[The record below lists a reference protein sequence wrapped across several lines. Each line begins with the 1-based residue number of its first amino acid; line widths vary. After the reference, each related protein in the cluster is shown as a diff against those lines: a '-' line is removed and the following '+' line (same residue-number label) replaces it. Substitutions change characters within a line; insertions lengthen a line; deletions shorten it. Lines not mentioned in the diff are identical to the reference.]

1 MPVTYRI
8 ISADAHIEVPPD
20 QWARRVPA
28 KFRDLA
34 PKRIRLP
41 NGGDG
46 FLVEGGIYQGG
57 MNLWAGKSPEEFNP
71 IGLKWD
77 EMAGTG
83 SAQERLQE
91 QDADGIDAEVLYPG
105 VGGVRGITRRIR
117 DNDAYNAM
125 VRAYNGWLAED
136 YCSADPDRLIGVGCI
151 PERGLEDA
159 LNELEYCAKVGLKT
173 VELAAFPSGKAYST
187 PEDDRFWAAVVEM
200 EMPLTV
206 HIAFARQPGR
216 GDPVFR
222 YPIEPPSHLHP
233 ADYVRRLAR
242 YGIRGGLN
250 AIQMVMAGVFDRFP
264 KLRVYWA
271 ENQIGWVPIYL
282 EQMDHNYSRHRYWAE
297 RIFGLKPLDRL
308 PSEYIREH
316 MYWGFFDDP
325 VGLKLRHEVGVDR
338 ILWAGDFPHVESD
351 WPHSRAVLA
360 KRFAAARVPED
371 EQYKIVAGNA
381 IEFFHLNGKGARG

>member
-1 MPVTYRI
+1 MARAYRI

-20 QWARRVPA
+20 QWAHGVPQ
-28 KFRDLA
+28 KYRDLA

-57 MNLWAGKSPEEFNP
+57 MNLWSGKSPEEFSP

-83 SAQERLQE
+83 SAEQRLKE

-105 VGGVRGITRRIR
+105 VGGVRGITRGIQ
-117 DNDAYNAM
+117 DNEAYKAM
-125 VRAYNGWLAED
+125 VRAYNRWLAEE
-136 YCSADPDRLIGVGCI
+136 YCAVDPERLIGVGCV
-151 PERGLEDA
+151 PERGIEDA
-159 LNELEYCAKVGLKT
+159 LEELNYCAEIGFKT
-173 VELAAFPSGKAYST
+173 VELGAFPSGKAYPT

-200 EMPLTV
+200 EMAVTV
-206 HIAFARQPGR
+206 HIAFMRQPRR
-216 GDPVFR
+216 GEPVFP
-222 YPIEPPSHLHP
+222 YPIEPPEHLRP
-233 ADYVRRLAR
+233 ADYVQRLAR
-242 YGIRGGLN
+242 YGIRGALN
-250 AIQMVMAGVFDRFP
+250 AIQMVVAGIFDRFP
-264 KLRVYWA
+264 ALRIYWA

-282 EQMDHNYSRHRYWAE
+282 EQMDHNYTRHRYWAE
-297 RIFGLKPLDRL
+297 RIFGLKPLARL

-316 MYWGFFDDP
+316 MYWGYFDDP

-338 ILWAGDFPHVESD
+338 IIWAGDFPHVESD
-351 WPHSRAVLA
+351 WPNSRAVLA
-360 KRFAAARVPED
+360 KRFLAAGVSDD

-381 IEFFHLNGKGARG
+381 IEFFHLGNGS